1 MTTNNKPTQQKALG
15 ERMSRAAK
23 ITVFVGSI
31 LGALLLWIY
40 AIGYDSTLF
49 ESTFDGIAVTI
60 EGEEALVASKNYTLA
75 EGQTFS
81 SITIVAKGKRSDL
94 NELQSADFRAV
105 VDVSQVEGAGNQT
118 LNIVVYSPNGIEIV
132 SQSSK
137 TVNVFVDEFTQTNE
151 LLSVSVDTGD
161 KYVMTEGIT
170 FISAVANPLSVS
182 VSGPKSVLDTIEGAY
197 VRFNLD
203 GRSIS
208 NDLYGYG
215 VIELRDKNGK
225 VIDNPYLSVSET
237 TAYVSISVK
246 KQKNIPVRVAFDGG
260 IFDPDDVTVELSE
273 SSVTISGSPDIVD
286 SIDELVLTIDET
298 TINGSQN
305 FDFYIST
312 MLPKGVQNDS
322 GISKISAKVTLP
334 KLGIRYYSI
343 SRDKISLKNLPVGN
357 GYELNNEIAIT
368 VIGMREV
375 LDTIDPDL
383 ITATLDF
390 DKVTVEPNGTY
401 TADAVISLGN
411 EFIGVY
417 VQNLDYKVNFTVFP
431 E

>member
-1 MTTNNKPTQQKALG
+1 MTTNKPTQQKAL
-15 ERMSRAAK
+15 EEKMSRAAK
-23 ITVFVGSI
+23 IIVFVGSI

-49 ESTFDGIAVTI
+49 ESTFDGIEVTI

-81 SITIVAKGKRSDL
+81 SITIVAKGKRSAL
-94 NELQSADFRAV
+94 NELQSSDFRAV

-137 TVNVFVDEFTQTNE
+137 TVNVFVDEFTQKNE

-161 KYVMTEGIT
+161 KYVMTDGVT

-182 VSGPKSVLDTIEGAY
+182 VSGPKSMLDTIEGAY

-203 GRSIS
+203 GKSIS

-215 VIELRDKNGK
+215 AIELRDKNGK

-246 KQKNIPVRVAFDGG
+246 KQKTIPVKVAFDGG
-260 IFDPDDVTVELSE
+260 VFDPDDVTVGLSAD
-273 SSVTISGSPDIVD
+273 SITISGSPDMVD
-286 SIDELVLTIDET
+286 AIDELVLTIDET
-298 TINGSQN
+298 TINGSQE

-322 GISKISAKVTLP
+322 GISKITAKVTLP
-334 KLGIRYYSI
+334 KLGIRYYSVGK
-343 SRDKISLKNLPVGN
+343 DKISVKNLPVGN
-357 GYELNNEIAIT
+357 GYELNNEISIT

>member
-1 MTTNNKPTQQKALG
+1 MTTNKQTQTKAPD
-15 ERMSRAAK
+15 ERLSRAAR

-60 EGEEALVASKNYTLA
+60 EGEEELVSSKNFTLA

-94 NELQSADFRAV
+94 NELQSSDFRAV

-137 TVNVFVDEFTQTNE
+137 TVNVFVDEFTQKNE
-151 LLSVSVDTGD
+151 LLSVNVDTGD
-161 KYVMTEGIT
+161 KYVMNDGVT
-170 FISAVANPLSVS
+170 FISAAANPLSVS
-182 VSGPKSVLDTIEGAY
+182 VSGPKSILDTIEGAY

-203 GRSIS
+203 GKTIS

-215 VIELRDKNGK
+215 AIELRNKKGE
-225 VIDNPYLSVSET
+225 VINNPYLSISET
-237 TAYVSISVK
+237 TAYVSITVK
-246 KQKNIPVRVAFDGG
+246 KQKTIPVKVAFDGG
-260 IFDPDDVTVELSE
+260 VFDPDDVTVEPSE
-273 SSVTISGSPDIVD
+273 SSITISGSPDMVD

-298 TINGSQN
+298 VINGSQE

-322 GISKISAKVTLP
+322 GVSKISVKVTLP

-343 SRDKISLKNLPVGN
+343 SKDKISVNNLPVGN
-357 GYELNNEIAIT
+357 GYELNSEILIT
-368 VIGMREV
+368 VIGIREV

-411 EFIGVY
+411 EFTGVY

-431 E
+431 Q

>member
-1 MTTNNKPTQQKALG
+1 MTTNKQTQKKALN
-15 ERMSRAAK
+15 ERLSRAAR

-60 EGEEALVASKNYTLA
+60 EGEEALASSENFTLA

-94 NELQSADFRAV
+94 NELKSSDFRAV
-105 VDVSQVEGAGNQT
+105 VDVSQVKGAGNQT

-137 TVNVFVDEFTQTNE
+137 TVNVFVDEFTQKNE
-151 LLSVSVDTGD
+151 LLSVNIDTGD
-161 KYVMTEGIT
+161 KYVMTDGVT

-182 VSGPKSVLDTIEGAY
+182 VSGPKSVLDTVEGAY

-203 GRSIS
+203 GKTIS

-215 VIELRDKNGK
+215 VIELRNEKGE
-225 VIDNPYLSVSET
+225 VISNPYLSVSET

-246 KQKNIPVRVAFDGG
+246 KQKTIPIKVAFDGG
-260 IFDPDDVTVELSE
+260 VFDPDDVTVETSE
-273 SSVTISGSPDIVD
+273 SAITISGSPDMVD
-286 SIDELVLTIDET
+286 SINELVLTIDET
-298 TINGSQN
+298 VINGSQE

-312 MLPKGVQNDS
+312 MLPKGIQNDS
-322 GISKISAKVTLP
+322 GISKISVKVTLP

-343 SRDKISLKNLPVGN
+343 SKDKITVKNLPAGN
-357 GYELNNEIAIT
+357 GYKLNNGIKIT
-368 VIGMREV
+368 VIGLREV
-375 LDTIDPDL
+375 LDTIDHDL

-390 DKVTVEPNGTY
+390 EKVTVESNGTY
-401 TADAVISLGN
+401 TANAVISLGN
-411 EFIGVY
+411 EFTGVY
-417 VQNLDYKVNFTVFP
+417 VQNLDYTVKFTVFP

>member
-1 MTTNNKPTQQKALG
+1 MTTNKPTQQKAL
-15 ERMSRAAK
+15 EEKMSRAAK
-23 ITVFVGSI
+23 IIVFVGSI

-49 ESTFDGIAVTI
+49 ESTFDGIEVTI
-60 EGEEALVASKNYTLA
+60 EGEDALVASKNYTLA

-81 SITIVAKGKRSDL
+81 SITIVAKGKRSAL
-94 NELQSADFRAV
+94 NELQSSDFRAV

-137 TVNVFVDEFTQTNE
+137 TVNVFVDEFTQKNE

-161 KYVMTEGIT
+161 KYVMTDGVT

-182 VSGPKSVLDTIEGAY
+182 VSGPKSMLDTIEGAY

-203 GRSIS
+203 GKSIS

-215 VIELRDKNGK
+215 AIELRDKNGK

-246 KQKNIPVRVAFDGG
+246 KQKTIPVKVAFDGG
-260 IFDPDDVTVELSE
+260 VFDPDDVTVGLSAD
-273 SSVTISGSPDIVD
+273 SITISGSPDMVD
-286 SIDELVLTIDET
+286 AIDELVLTIDET
-298 TINGSQN
+298 TINGSQE

-322 GISKISAKVTLP
+322 GISKITAKVTLP
-334 KLGIRYYSI
+334 KLGIRYYSVGK
-343 SRDKISLKNLPVGN
+343 DKISVKNLPVGN
-357 GYELNNEIAIT
+357 GYELNNEISIT

>member
-1 MTTNNKPTQQKALG
+1 MTTNKQTQTKAPD
-15 ERMSRAAK
+15 ERLSRAAR

-60 EGEEALVASKNYTLA
+60 EGEEELVSSKNFTLA

-94 NELQSADFRAV
+94 NELQSSDFRAV

-137 TVNVFVDEFTQTNE
+137 TVNVFVDEFTQKNE
-151 LLSVSVDTGD
+151 LLSVNVDTGD
-161 KYVMTEGIT
+161 KYVMNDGVT
-170 FISAVANPLSVS
+170 FISAAANPLSVS
-182 VSGPKSVLDTIEGAY
+182 VSGPKSILDTIEGAY

-203 GRSIS
+203 GKTIS

-215 VIELRDKNGK
+215 AIELRNKKGE
-225 VIDNPYLSVSET
+225 VINNPYLSISET
-237 TAYVSISVK
+237 TAYVSITVK
-246 KQKNIPVRVAFDGG
+246 KQKTIPVKVAFDGG
-260 IFDPDDVTVELSE
+260 VFDPDDVTVEPSE
-273 SSVTISGSPDIVD
+273 SSITISGSPDMVD

-298 TINGSQN
+298 VINGSQE

-322 GISKISAKVTLP
+322 GVSKISVKVTLP

-343 SRDKISLKNLPVGN
+343 SKDKISVNNLPVGN
-357 GYELNNEIAIT
+357 GYELNSEILIT
-368 VIGMREV
+368 VIGIREV

-411 EFIGVY
+411 EFTGVY